1 MNKGFNITLILNYM
15 SLGLMAI
22 SGLLMNTVIAAYYG
36 AEVLGI
42 FSETYAWYLIISQL
56 AVWGIHMAIVKMVPE
71 ETDDKKRGAVLKTGL
86 ILVILSSLLITGIS
100 EGALLFMADLPW
112 QHSMQIA
119 FTGLMLFSVNK
130 VLLNYLNAVS
140 RMNAY
145 ALFIS
150 LRYLCFGL
158 IIVIESWLG
167 LTPDYLAVVFP
178 GTEIIVFFA
187 MATYF
192 VAKEQFIGKAQKN
205 IAGKMMYFGTKIIPS
220 YMVMELNTKV
230 DVVCLGALANDVS
243 QIGIYSFAVFFTE
256 GFYMFYVTIRKI
268 INPDISK
275 ANVENNLEERIS
287 EINSGLNKYTRL
299 GGTTAFLGIMA
310 VYFITCLIFGRIEYG
325 FGIVYI
331 AVIGLSILIN
341 GKSIIFGD
349 LLAQTGL
356 PLDESILNIVTVGAN
371 FILNIILI
379 FLFGTMGAAVATAIS
394 YFIFNWYMK
403 WRVRRRIRI
412 SI

>member
-36 AEVLGI
+36 AEALGI

-71 ETDDKKRGAVLKTGL
+71 ETDEKKRGAVLKTGL

-119 FTGLMLFSVNK
+119 FTGLMMFSVNK

-145 ALFIS
+145 ALFTS

-167 LTPDYLAVVFP
+167 LTLDYLAVVFP

-192 VAKEQFIGKAQKN
+192 VAKVQFIGKAQKN
-205 IAGKMMYFGTKIIPS
+205 IARKMMYFGTKIIPS

-275 ANVENNLEERIS
+275 ANVENSLEERIS
-287 EINSGLNKYTRL
+287 EINYGLKKYTRL
-299 GGTTAFLGIMA
+299 GGTAAFLGIMV

-325 FGIVYI
+325 FGIAYI

-379 FLFGTMGAAVATAIS
+379 FSFGTMGAAVATAIS

-403 WRVRRRIRI
+403 WRVRRRIGI